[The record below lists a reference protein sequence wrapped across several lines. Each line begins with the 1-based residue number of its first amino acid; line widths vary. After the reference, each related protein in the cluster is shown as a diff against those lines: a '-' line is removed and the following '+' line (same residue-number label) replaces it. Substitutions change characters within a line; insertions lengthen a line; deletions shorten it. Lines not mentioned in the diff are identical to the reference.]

1 MDVPSLIDLIL
12 ERCDAEGLLSPL
24 KTRLVKLLYLTEL
37 EYFRRTGKRL
47 TDLKWIFHH
56 FGPYAYALGDLLGN
70 PDDDRV
76 AWSLTRRP
84 STSDHDMQICVSQVV
99 HEWGN
104 ADLNAL
110 LDYVYFDTEPMQ
122 AATRGEA
129 LNFAV
134 VIPLAQKHK
143 EKVRIELD
151 PKKLRELRKK
161 LAARAPDYQRLR
173 VASEVSDDLL
183 ENLKEWD
190 IDSALRLNA
199 GQVKVDPKSLM

>member
-1 MDVPSLIDLIL
+1 MDVPFLIDLIL
-12 ERCDAEGLLSPL
+12 ERCDAERMLSPL

-37 EYFRRTGKRL
+37 EYYRRTAKRL
-47 TDLKWIFHH
+47 TDLNWIFHH
-56 FGPYAYALGDLLGN
+56 FGPYAYALGELLGN
-70 PDDDRV
+70 PDEDRF
-76 AWSLTRRP
+76 AWSLTRHP
-84 STSDHDMQICVSQVV
+84 STSDHDVQVCVSQVV

-134 VIPLAQKHK
+134 VIPLAQGRK

-173 VASEVSDDLL
+173 AASEVSDDLL
-183 ENLKEWD
+183 DNLKEWD
-190 IDSALRLNA
+190 IDRALRLSTGNC
-199 GQVKVDPKSLM
+199 KVDPKSLM